1 VVQGCRALLRGKQV
15 DAELLLALG
24 GPAAQV
30 HIDDA
35 ERADAYWRR
44 VWGARGLLWAWE
56 DEATEEIGL
65 ALADDSWRVREM
77 AVKVVARHRV
87 GSLIHQVAMLRADEV
102 ERVRRVA
109 ERALTVLTSEGA

>member
-1 VVQGCRALLRGKQV
+1 MVQGCRALLRGTPV
-15 DAELLLALG
+15 DAGLLLALG

-35 ERADAYWRR
+35 ERADAYWMR

-56 DEATEEIGL
+56 DEATDEIGL
-65 ALADDSWRVREM
+65 ALADESWRVREM
-77 AVKVVARHRV
+77 AAKVVARHRV
-87 GSLIHQVAMLRADEV
+87 GSLISEVALLQDDEV
-102 ERVRRVA
+102 DRVRRAA